1 LSTSAG
7 IPTGAPMIT
16 VSLGITAILSVITV
30 IDQPEYIMIL
40 YGMLGSM
47 IMISVIMF
55 FSNIMHAYGVG
66 VPIASSNF
74 EKDPLTG
81 FEQEDYVSP
90 GTKGHGIP
98 TISFVSGIIGSILAG
113 FGGSLAFT
121 SLYTTFTTYMDYPA
135 IVNSTMSTLMALLMF
150 FIVAVIASYNI
161 GGTIQG
167 VYDKKFREK
176 IIPGTFAS
184 LLISIVISLLYVF
197 VIWGL
202 IYG

>member
-1 LSTSAG
+1 
-7 IPTGAPMIT
+7 
-16 VSLGITAILSVITV
+16 
-30 IDQPEYIMIL
+30 
-40 YGMLGSM
+40 
-47 IMISVIMF
+47 
-55 FSNIMHAYGVG
+55 
-66 VPIASSNF
+66 
-74 EKDPLTG
+74 
-81 FEQEDYVSP
+81 
-90 GTKGHGIP
+90 
-98 TISFVSGIIGSILAG
+98 LAG